1 MSSAAM
7 AVDVAIAKDTTATA
21 LSLFLG
27 HLRAELTRHYVAKA
41 KYFLSVT
48 RSETDEI
55 KDFEDPIV

>member
-1 MSSAAM
+1 MSSVAM

-41 KYFLSVT
+41 NILPQ
-48 RSETDEI
+48 RNAQRDRR
-55 KDFEDPIV
+55 DQGL